1 MSTANLV
8 PLCFNSLVSLRT
20 STNFNAVHTQFNSL
34 LNYKNG
40 APNTQ
45 AGAEA
50 WCAAINDAN
59 QFIVAGVDTPKTFVA
74 VSIQGRGD
82 ADQWT
87 TSFKVRYTLDGIT
100 WTDYRNGG
108 ALPGNTDRS
117 TVVTHFFDQPI
128 RARSISI
135 CPLTFNNQV
144 ALRFELYSQP
154 EKHSFTQ
161 VGQGIT
167 PGSNSVLNN
176 LAPGSY
182 EVLVDVVFPVEF
194 KFVPIIALTFDHL
207 DTTSAAATGTTV
219 YQQTR
224 VGVTPIDIT
233 TKGFKARF
241 YVWDGSRA
249 YDLRADYVATSLE

>member
-1 MSTANLV
+1 MSVANLV
-8 PLCFNSLVSLRT
+8 PLCAASLVSLRT

-50 WCAAINDAN
+50 WCSAINDAN
-59 QFIVAGVDTPKTFVA
+59 QFIISGSDTPKTFVA

-82 ADQWT
+82 ADHWT
-87 TSFKVRYTLDGIT
+87 TSYKVRYSLDGIT
-100 WTDYRNGG
+100 WTDYRNGN
-108 ALPGNTDRS
+108 ALPGNNDRN
-117 TVVTHFFDQPI
+117 TIVTHFFDQPI
-128 RARSISI
+128 RARSIAI
-135 CPLTFNNQV
+135 CPLTWNNQV

-167 PGSNSVLNN
+167 PGQNSALNN
-176 LAPGSY
+176 TTSGSY
-182 EVLVDVVFPVEF
+182 EVLVNVVFPVEF
-194 KFVPIIALTFDHL
+194 KNVPIVALTFDHL
-207 DTTSAAATGTTV
+207 DTTSSAATDSTY

-224 VGVTPIDIT
+224 VGVTPINIT
-233 TKGFKARF
+233 TKGFTARF

>member
-1 MSTANLV
+1 MSIANLV
-8 PLCFNSLVSLRT
+8 PICANSRVNLRT
-20 STNFNAVHTQFNSL
+20 STNFNGVHTQFNSL

-59 QFIVAGVDTPKTFVA
+59 QYIVAGVDTPKTFVA

-82 ADQWT
+82 ADHWT
-87 TSFKVRYTLDGIT
+87 KSFKVRYTLDGIT

-144 ALRFELYSQP
+144 ALRFELYAQP
-154 EKHSFTQ
+154 EKYSFTQ
-161 VGQGIT
+161 VGQGVS
-167 PGSNSVLNN
+167 PGVNSNLNN
-176 LAPGSY
+176 SGDN
-182 EVLVDVVFPVEF
+182 EVFIDVVFPVEF
-194 KFVPIIALTFDHL
+194 KSVPIVAITFDHL
-207 DTTSAAATGTTV
+207 DTRSTNAPDTDDF
-219 YQQTR
+219 QQTR
-224 VGVTPIDIT
+224 VGVQATNIT

-241 YVWDGSRA
+241 YVWGGCRA
-249 YDLRADYVATSLE
+249 YDLRADYVATTFD